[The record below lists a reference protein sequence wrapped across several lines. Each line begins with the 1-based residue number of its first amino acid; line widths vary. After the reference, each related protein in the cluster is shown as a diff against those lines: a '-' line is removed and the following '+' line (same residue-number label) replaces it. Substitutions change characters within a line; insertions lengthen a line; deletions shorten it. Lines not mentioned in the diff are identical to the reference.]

1 MLAPV
6 RAMLARSVNPNPESV
21 RVLVQVFVLG
31 KRPSKLGRALL
42 NEREV
47 HREQKRPKIAE
58 NFAHAGTKLP
68 VSSVNPKARNFEVEI
83 SGPLEGLTSKTLGN
97 RLLSLIV
104 TPE

>member
-1 MLAPV
+1 MPKIPHVPSFPRSGGSDLLALV
-6 RAMLARSVNPNPESV
+6 RTTLARSVNPNPESR
-21 RVLVQVFVLG
+21 RVWAHAFGLR

-47 HREQKRPKIAE
+47 HREQKKPKIAE

-83 SGPLEGLTSKTLGN
+83 SGP
-97 RLLSLIV
+97 
-104 TPE
+104 